1 MTDDFLAAFE
11 ARRAARLQADRSLT
25 IAGETL
31 TFRPTVAPEVGMRL
45 EQMRQTVRAQL
56 ETIRAKAADAEKAA
70 ESNGGE
76 ADMTAL
82 SEALENLSVTD
93 EDMLQIGD
101 ETVIACLEPDS
112 HPGWARLRS
121 PEASQP
127 VTFDEVFEVADYLL
141 GRVAGIP
148 TSAPADSSDGR
159 TQTDKP
165 SKARS
170 SSPAKIPVASA

>member
-1 MTDDFLAAFE
+1 MTDEFLAAFE
-11 ARRAARLQADRSLT
+11 AKRAARIQADRSFT

-45 EQMRQTVRAQL
+45 EQMRQTVRVQL
-56 ETIRAKAADAEKAA
+56 EGLRKQAA
-70 ESNGGE
+70 EAEQANGD
-76 ADMTAL
+76 ADMAAL
-82 SEALENLSVTD
+82 AEALDNLTVSD
-93 EDMLQIGD
+93 EDMLQTGD
-101 ETVIACLEPDS
+101 ETVLACLEPES

-121 PEASQP
+121 TESPQP
-127 VTFDEVFEVADYLL
+127 LTFDEVFEVADYLL

-165 SKARS
+165 SKES
-170 SSPAKIPVASA
+170 SSSRGKIRAVSG